1 MHISCGHAVLATLA
15 SAITLCQHTQY
26 VSLGT
31 YKTRVSIQ
39 LDWLWINLALVLRK
53 TYFHQLRK
61 SFEYNFT
68 QPRIRWWKYKRDESK
83 QNPRIGKRCI
93 IVPYNWGLPSSQFNS
108 VFFIEFVFKVMHREN
123 GMYCMYF
130 SIPSIWFSVGH
141 IYLPQINTRLRTTL
155 RRYLPWRDEMSMVLQ
170 ENPLHWSSSV
180 TSDVDAV

>member
-26 VSLGT
+26 VSHGT
-31 YKTRVSIQ
+31 SKTRVSIQ

-93 IVPYNWGLPSSQFNS
+93 IVPYNWGLPSCQFNS

-130 SIPSIWFSVGH
+130 PFHRSGSLLAIFTYHRSIPGYALHFVGTSLEGMKCQWF
-141 IYLPQINTRLRTTL
+141 YRKTPCTDQ
-155 RRYLPWRDEMSMVLQ
+155 VL
-170 ENPLHWSSSV
+170 
-180 TSDVDAV
+180 